1 MVDYER
7 GRLAYHDSHVRLIKR
22 IHALLFIHDAI
33 TAAEMVDIIGFR
45 LWPIY
50 NNFNGLI
57 VKVLLASLINGHLK
71 WPTTKI
77 NKNLR
82 CGVREAD
89 LPL

>member
-1 MVDYER
+1 MAYR
-7 GRLAYHDSHVRLIKR
+7 NSRLSLIKR